1 LFCKDSSFPDHEN
14 DFCYSAIVEKYCNN
28 IKSLLPVLVFFS
40 FLAGIVPIII
50 GEDFHLDPEL
60 LNKAEQKYGKSARLL
75 LVAWENL
82 ITSDSSQ
89 NDLEKLE
96 RANQFLNQVEYIEDI
111 YHWGQKDY
119 WATPIEFL
127 VTKGGDCEDYT
138 IAKYFTLKAMG
149 VAEEKLNLTYVK
161 SLTYN
166 VHHMVLTYYSSP
178 GSEPLVLDNIETEIR
193 PASQRQ
199 DLLPIYSFNGTG
211 LWLAKQREKGKFA
224 GNSSRLQR
232 WQELMLR
239 MSTGN
244 L

>member
-1 LFCKDSSFPDHEN
+1 MFCKDSCFSDYEN
-14 DFCYSAIVEKYCNN
+14 AFCYSAIVDKYSNK
-28 IKSLLPVLVFFS
+28 IKSLLPVLIFFS
-40 FLAGIVPIII
+40 FLTGLVPLII

-75 LVAWENL
+75 LVSWENL
-82 ITSDSSQ
+82 ITSDTSQ

-127 VTKGGDCEDYT
+127 VTNGGDCEDYT

-161 SLTYN
+161 ALTYN
-166 VHHMVLTYYSSP
+166 VHHMVLTYYSTP

-224 GNSSRLQR
+224 GSSSRLQR
-232 WQELMLR
+232 WQDLMLR
-239 MSTGN
+239 MSAGN

>member
-1 LFCKDSSFPDHEN
+1 MDK
-14 DFCYSAIVEKYCNN
+14 YSNK
-28 IKSLLPVLVFFS
+28 IKSLLPVLIFFS
-40 FLAGIVPIII
+40 FLTGLVPLII

-75 LVAWENL
+75 LVSWENL
-82 ITSDSSQ
+82 ITSDTSQ

-127 VTKGGDCEDYT
+127 VTTGGDCEDYT

-161 SLTYN
+161 ALTYN
-166 VHHMVLTYYSSP
+166 VHHMVLTYYSTP

-224 GNSSRLQR
+224 GSSSRLQR
-232 WQELMLR
+232 WQDLMLR
-239 MSTGN
+239 MSAGN